1 MPTGDG
7 SRNLARNSAS
17 DPPKIVSHHRVY
29 SRMSGWRTRVSQSTG
44 AFGAAGAEP
53 NTAAGVARAGLARPA
68 DDLLLRR
75 PAGRAGG
82 RSRRPERPSL
92 AADLSPRLMA

>member
-7 SRNLARNSAS
+7 SRNRARNSAS

-29 SRMSGWRTRVSQSTG
+29 SLMSGWRTRVSQSTG
-44 AFGAAGAEP
+44 ALGAVADGRNPAP
-53 NTAAGVARAGLARPA
+53 GFARAGLPGPA

-92 AADLSPRLMA
+92 AADFSPRLM